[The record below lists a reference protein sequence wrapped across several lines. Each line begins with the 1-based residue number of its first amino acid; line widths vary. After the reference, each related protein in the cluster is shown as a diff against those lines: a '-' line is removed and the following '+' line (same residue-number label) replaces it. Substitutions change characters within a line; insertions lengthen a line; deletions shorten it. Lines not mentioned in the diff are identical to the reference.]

1 MTETVITNLLNLTL
15 SIISG
20 LGVYLSLILI
30 RQRWVVT
37 LHHLITYTLL
47 PPIAFVI
54 TKVISTNLALSL
66 GMIGALSIIRFRNPV
81 KNPLE
86 LIMFFALLTLGIS
99 YAVNY
104 RWGILLITVVIFV
117 VIGSKVLEIILRK
130 LDILDFSLS
139 FQDSDFANTIEV
151 QSKKPINFLD
161 DNKSLIL
168 SSHIQEPEE
177 VYYYKLTF
185 RDKQKLD
192 EIKKE
197 LKTLEG
203 IKSLEIKLLDQ
214 KI

>member
-104 RWGILLITVVIFV
+104 RWGILLIAVVISV
-117 VIGSKVLEIILRK
+117 VIGSKILEIIFRK

>member
-1 MTETVITNLLNLTL
+1 MTESVFTTLTNLSL

-20 LGVYLSLILI
+20 LAIYFSLILI
-30 RQRWVVT
+30 KQRWVIT
-37 LHHLITYTLL
+37 LHHLMTYMLL

-54 TKVISTNLALSL
+54 TRVISTNLALSL

>member
-1 MTETVITNLLNLTL
+1 MTEVVVANLINLGL

-20 LGVYLSLILI
+20 LAIYFSLILI
-30 RQRWVVT
+30 RQRWVIT
-37 LHHLITYTLL
+37 LHHLITYMLL

-54 TKVISTNLALSL
+54 TKVISNNLALSL

-86 LIMFFALLTLGIS
+86 LIIFFALLTLGIS

-104 RWGILLITVVIFV
+104 RWGILLIFV
-117 VIGSKVLEIILRK
+117 VISVLITSKILEIIFRK
-130 LDILDFSLS
+130 INLLDFSLS

-151 QSKKPINFLD
+151 QSKKPIDFLD

-192 EIKKE
+192 ANKERIKITRGNK
-197 LKTLEG
+197 KFR
-203 IKSLEIKLLDQ
+203 D
-214 KI
+214 